1 MALKSL
7 EIKELVKDPL
17 YETPYLYNLYIIYT
31 SIDNIDYLVYAK
43 KTDILIFNLNLN
55 TKQLTIKSAHSLQ
68 IINFNYCKEMKNKRD
83 LILSISE
90 IDMNI
95 KLWNGDTFEC
105 LFNFTN
111 IFKNGHLYS
120 ACFLENKDD
129 IYIITSDFHLRSLKS
144 SGIHVYDTNGKFL
157 NEVNKSSGSWTA
169 VCSIDTFYDDEL
181 KKNYIITGNCGF
193 CKSFDFEKNE
203 FYKKYEDGD
212 GQGMG
217 VVCCFNI
224 FTYKSKGK
232 IRLIDT
238 NTLGNIR
245 IWDFHSSD
253 LLNKIETN
261 IDNLSSACLWNEQYL
276 LFGGK
281 NCIVEIYD
289 LNKKK
294 SVNTLFNI
302 NEQKNIVNIKKIN
315 HPLYGA
321 SLILFDKNS
330 IKVSQII
337 EEESK

>member
-1 MALKSL
+1 MALKSI
-7 EIKELVKDPL
+7 EIKALVKDPL
-17 YETPYLYNLYIIYT
+17 YETPFLYNLYIIYT

-68 IINFNYCKEMKNKRD
+68 IANFNYYRDMKNKRD
-83 LILSISE
+83 LILSLSCDDI
-90 IDMNI
+90 NI
-95 KLWNGDTFEC
+95 KLWNGNTFEC
-105 LFNFTN
+105 LYNFTN
-111 IFKNGHLYS
+111 IFKNGRLYS
-120 ACFLENKDD
+120 ACFLKNKDD
-129 IYIITSDFHLRSLKS
+129 IYIITSYFRLRHLES
-144 SGIHVYDTNGKFL
+144 SGILIYDINGKFL
-157 NEVNKSSGSWTA
+157 NTINKSSGSWTA
-169 VCSIDTFYDDEL
+169 VYTIDTFYDDEL
-181 KKNYIITGNCGF
+181 NKNYIITGNYGF

-203 FYKKYEDGD
+203 FYKKYGDGD
-212 GQGMG
+212 GTGMG
-217 VVCCFNI
+217 IVFCSNI

-253 LLNKIETN
+253 LLNKICTDIE
-261 IDNLSSACLWNEQYL
+261 DLSVCLWNEQYL

-281 NCIVEIYD
+281 KCIIEIYD
-289 LNKKK
+289 LNTKK
-294 SVNTLFNI
+294 SVNTLFNV

-315 HPLYGA
+315 HPLYGT
-321 SLILFDKNS
+321 SLIFFDENS

>member
-1 MALKSL
+1 MALKSI

-17 YETPYLYNLYIIYT
+17 YERPFLYNIYIIYT
-31 SIDNIDYLVYAK
+31 SIDNINYLVYAK
-43 KTDILIFNLNLN
+43 ITDILIFNLDLN

-68 IINFNYCKEMKNKRD
+68 IANFNYYKDTKNKRD
-83 LILSISE
+83 LILSLSCFDI
-90 IDMNI
+90 NI
-95 KLWNGDTFEC
+95 KLWNGNTFEC
-105 LFNFTN
+105 LYNFTN
-111 IFKNGHLYS
+111 IFRNGRLYS
-120 ACFLENKDD
+120 ACFLKNKDD
-129 IYIITSDFHLRSLKS
+129 IYIITSYFRLSRLES
-144 SGIHVYDTNGKFL
+144 SGILIYDINGKFL
-157 NEVNKSSGSWTA
+157 NTINKSSGSWTA
-169 VCSIDTFYDDEL
+169 VCMIDTFYDDEL
-181 KKNYIITGNCGF
+181 NKNYIITGNTGF

-203 FYKKYEDGD
+203 FYKKYGDGD
-212 GQGMG
+212 GMGMG
-217 VVCCFNI
+217 IVFCFNI

-253 LLNKIETN
+253 LLNKICTD
-261 IDNLSSACLWNEQYL
+261 IDDLSACLWNEQYL

-294 SVNTLFNI
+294 SVNTLFNV
-302 NEQKNIVNIKKIN
+302 NEQKNIVHIKKVN
-315 HPLYGA
+315 HPLYGE
-321 SLILFDKNS
+321 SLIFLDENS